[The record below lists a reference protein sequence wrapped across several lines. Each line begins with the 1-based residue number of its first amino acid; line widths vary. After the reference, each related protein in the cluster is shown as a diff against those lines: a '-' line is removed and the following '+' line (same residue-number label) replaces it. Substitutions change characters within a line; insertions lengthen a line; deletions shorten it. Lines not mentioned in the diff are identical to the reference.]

1 MSTPPLE
8 ARPWR
13 AARYEI
19 VVRGALGPALRR
31 ALEPVRAEKAEEQ
44 TVLRARLR
52 QGRELADVVH
62 ALRARGYQ
70 VASITVLA

>member
-1 MSTPPLE
+1 MSSPPAA

-13 AARYEI
+13 SARYEI
-19 VVRGALGPALRR
+19 VVRGDIGPALRH
-31 ALEPVRAEKAEEQ
+31 ALEPVRAEESEEQ
-44 TVLRARLR
+44 TVLRAQLG
-52 QGRELADVVH
+52 QDRELADLVH

>member
-1 MSTPPLE
+1 MSSAPAH

-19 VVRGALGPALRR
+19 VVRGDIGPALRR
-31 ALEPVRAEKAEEQ
+31 ALEPVRAEKSEEQ
-44 TVLRARLR
+44 TVLRAHLG
-52 QGRELADVVH
+52 QGRELADLVH
-62 ALRARGYQ
+62 ALRARGYE

>member
-1 MSTPPLE
+1 MSSRPTE

-19 VVRGALGPALRR
+19 VVRGDIGPALRR
-31 ALEPVRAEKAEEQ
+31 ALEPVRAEKSEEQ
-44 TVLRARLR
+44 TVLRAQLGRD
-52 QGRELADVVH
+52 RELADLVH

>member
-1 MSTPPLE
+1 MSSAPAH

-19 VVRGALGPALRR
+19 VVRGDIGPALRR
-31 ALEPVRAEKAEEQ
+31 ALAPVRAEKSEEQ
-44 TVLRARLR
+44 TVLRAHLG
-52 QGRELADVVH
+52 QGRELADLVH
-62 ALRARGYQ
+62 ALRARGYE

>member
-1 MSTPPLE
+1 MSSPSAA

-19 VVRGALGPALRR
+19 VVRGDIGPALRH
-31 ALEPVRAEKAEEQ
+31 ALEPVRAEESEEQ
-44 TVLRARLR
+44 TVLRAQLS
-52 QGRELADVVH
+52 QDRELADLVH

>member
-1 MSTPPLE
+1 MSSPPAE
-8 ARPWR
+8 ARTWR

-19 VVRGALGPALRR
+19 VVRGDLGPALRR
-31 ALEPVRAEKAEEQ
+31 ALEPVRAEKSEEQ
-44 TVLRARLR
+44 TVLRAQLG
-52 QGRELADVVH
+52 QDRELADLVH